1 MFDSSPHVWTH
12 SDPVDI
18 TPDEPYAS
26 WSDVGGN
33 TSLAAQHAG
42 TSKLG
47 FIGGAGIEGGQGN
60 ADSIYGSH
68 DDHSTYGV
76 AGSGWQGPG
85 NGEAP
90 GDLWNPIVAPHNGM
104 APASLAAQHAGTSK
118 LGFIGGA
125 GIEGGQGNADSIY
138 GSHDDHSTY
147 GVAGSGWQGPGNGE
161 APGDLWNP
169 IVAPQNGMAP
179 AQQLAAPVP
188 VPAAGATGKLASVP
202 EEGCEAEGGCKTV
215 RSSPGHLMLMGHAMI
230 FGALSATFSSDTS
243 SSWSDK
249 FKQSS
254 VDACESVTPVGGY
267 VLKTHVL

>member
-26 WSDVGGN
+26 WSDAGGN

-104 APASLAAQHAGTSK
+104 APA
-118 LGFIGGA
+118 
-125 GIEGGQGNADSIY
+125 
-138 GSHDDHSTY
+138 
-147 GVAGSGWQGPGNGE
+147 
-161 APGDLWNP
+161 
-169 IVAPQNGMAP
+169 
-179 AQQLAAPVP
+179 QQLAAPVP

-202 EEGCEAEGGCKTV
+202 EEGSEAEGGCKTV
-215 RSSPGHLMLMGHAMI
+215 RSSPGHIMLMGHAMI